1 MTAHRRGQFVRF
13 SETSNPLTSQKSDS
27 RALSRDNR
35 VLTITPELTNPKVG
49 DQVELTLNWLS
60 EYSSISSENPIKKD
74 GKYKA
79 IVTEVQDR
87 KGTVRG
93 TGFKCV
99 LPYVKNLAN

>member
-60 EYSSISSENPIKKD
+60 DYQTISSENPIKKD

-87 KGTVRG
+87 KVTVRG
-93 TGFKCV
+93 AGFKFV